1 MPNQPSP
8 PSQPNWQPISSLPIV
23 AKALS
28 GMLEA
33 ARKQYPTLE
42 EAKNRPYVLDDYLL
56 NRVIDAHTQQ
66 AEDLWLF
73 EEQIR
78 RWKGEKVSLAQ
89 QKELTRLEEQ
99 LEELR
104 KMLNLI
110 LRLAEE
116 LKGGTIDS
124 LMALSDEEIA
134 MAILEGKLKLP

>member
-1 MPNQPSP
+1 MPTQP
-8 PSQPNWQPISSLPIV
+8 QPNWHPISSLPIV
-23 AKALS
+23 ATALS

-33 ARKQYPTLE
+33 AREQYPALE
-42 EAKNRPYVLDDYLL
+42 EAKNRPHVLDDDLL
-56 NRVIDAHTQQ
+56 NRVINAHTQQ

-78 RWKGEKVSLAQ
+78 RWKAEKITKTQ
-89 QKELTRLEEQ
+89 QEELRRLEGQ

-110 LRLAEE
+110 LVLAEE

-124 LMALSDEEIA
+124 IMAMSDEELG
-134 MAILEGKLKLP
+134 MALLEGKLKMP

>member
-1 MPNQPSP
+1 MPTQP
-8 PSQPNWQPISSLPIV
+8 QPNWHPISSLPIV
-23 AKALS
+23 ATALS

-33 ARKQYPTLE
+33 AREQYPALE
-42 EAKNRPYVLDDYLL
+42 EAKNRPHVLDDDLL
-56 NRVIDAHTQQ
+56 NRVINAHTQQ

-78 RWKGEKVSLAQ
+78 RWKAEKITKTQ
-89 QKELTRLEEQ
+89 QEELRRLEGQ

-110 LRLAEE
+110 LVLAEE

-124 LMALSDEEIA
+124 IMAMSDEELG
-134 MAILEGKLKLP
+134 MALLERKLKLP